1 MSKKILIVDDSV
13 TMRKMVGMTLRK
25 AGFEVIEGTNGQEG
39 LKALEREQVVLV
51 ISDVNMPIMDGIS
64 MVRAIRQ
71 LPAYRLTPILLLTTE
86 IEDSK
91 KQAARTAGAT
101 GWMKKPFQPENLLTI
116 VAKVLPTQA
125 DSCPA

>member
-13 TMRKMVGMTLRK
+13 TMRQMVGMTLRK
-25 AGFEVIEGTNGQEG
+25 AGFEVFEGTNGQEG
-39 LKALEREQVVLV
+39 LKVLEREQVAMV
-51 ISDVNMPIMDGIS
+51 ISDVNMPVMDGIS

-86 IEDSK
+86 TEDSK
-91 KQAARTAGAT
+91 KQAARAAGAT
-101 GWMKKPFQPENLLTI
+101 GWMKKPFQPETLLTV

-125 DSCPA
+125 DPRPA